1 MKEKVGVLKDLIL
14 KVNYIFYNM
23 NSFGKST
30 KFKKYLY
37 GVCDAG
43 SRL

>member
-14 KVNYIFYNM
+14 YYIFYNM
-23 NSFGKST
+23 NSFGKSI
-30 KFKKYLY
+30 KFKKYLH